1 MYRIL
6 WMSTVLVG
14 VALGQTQVDL
24 RTQSKSVDFSAA
36 SSTKPLT
43 TGTTLPASCVTGQM
57 FFLSSAPAG
66 QNVYGCVSA
75 NTWNLQSGGGGGG
88 SGVSIEAAGTLVG
101 TSGTLNLSAGL
112 GTLFAISDTGPLISI
127 QSSANTAVVPTLASD
142 QAGGARLCTSASG
155 SAVTYTCSMAP
166 TLMQYTTGMILEWR
180 PDLSATGGPTTLNI
194 DSLGATSVK
203 LADGLTD
210 PAPGDIVAGHLEQI
224 WYDGTTFRLIN
235 GIVPAGVLGESL
247 PVCNLLTHGRLWFV
261 AGATGVKDSLS
272 ACAKDAT
279 NTYAWRTLY

>member
-1 MYRIL
+1 MYRII
-6 WMSTVLVG
+6 WMIAVLVG
-14 VALGQTQVDL
+14 TASGQTQVDL
-24 RTQSKSVDFSAA
+24 RTQSKSVDFSSA

-43 TGTTLPASCVTGQM
+43 TGAVLPASCVVGQM

-66 QNVYGCVSA
+66 QNVYGCVA
-75 NTWNLQSGGGGGG
+75 VNTWNLQSGGGGGG
-88 SGVSIEAAGTLVG
+88 SGVSVEAAGTLVG
-101 TSGTLNLSAGL
+101 TSGTLNFSAGL

-127 QSSANTAVVPTLASD
+127 QSSVNTAVTPTLASD
-142 QAGGARLCTSASG
+142 QAGGTRLCSSASG
-155 SAVTYTCSMAP
+155 SAAVYTCSMAP
-166 TLMQYTTGMILEWR
+166 TLTMYTTGMVLEWK
-180 PDLSATGGPTTLNI
+180 PDLSGSGGPTTLNI
-194 DSLGATSVK
+194 DFLGTTSLK

-210 PAPGDIVAGHLEQI
+210 PAPGDIVAGRMQQI
-224 WYDGTTFRLIN
+224 WYDGATFRLFN
-235 GIVPAGVLGESL
+235 GVVPAGVLGEPL